1 MQVRC
6 PGCHTPF
13 DSMPEASWAKMICP
27 ACGSSFS
34 MLGDEATVAH
44 PAGARLLGHFELVE
58 EVGIG
63 RFGSVW
69 KARDTKLQRTVAI
82 KIPRQ
87 ERLDPQQTEMFLR
100 DARAAAQLKHPHIV
114 GVHEVGRADE
124 TIFIVSDFVDG
135 ANLKEWLSGQ
145 RLTIRE
151 ATELVVKIARAL
163 DHAHGAGVVHRDL
176 KPGNVMMDLA
186 GEPHVIDFGLARR
199 AADDVTLTVEGQVL
213 GTPAYMP
220 PEQARG
226 EGHLADRRAD
236 IYSLGVILFELLT
249 GELPFRGESRMLIVQ
264 ILREEPPSPRK
275 LNARVPRD
283 LETITLKCMQKEPGR
298 RYQTAQA
305 LAEDLDRF
313 LAGEPI
319 RARPAGRVERLW
331 RWAKR
336 QPIVAALAATVLVS
350 LVSGTAVSTYFAIQ
364 AHHHADSAEQNAA
377 IASRKAAEE
386 RLQRERAE
394 DAEKKTIAE
403 KERAEVQSAMAQ
415 QVSNFLVGLIQGADP
430 IGLSGYGLGATHR
443 VDVNTTAL
451 ELLDRGAAK
460 VQNDLGDQ
468 PEVQAK
474 LMAAI
479 GDVYTSFF
487 RFDAAE
493 PLLTKSLEI
502 RRRCFGLKHPQV
514 ADSLHSLAVFHFL
527 EGDFEG
533 AESLCREALA
543 IRRELLGDQ
552 HLDVAMSEF
561 ALGWAV
567 QFGRGSRSQESE
579 ELMQSALRT
588 RLAQLGASHRD
599 VGLARLGLAF
609 ALVKVDKPLLALQ
622 EVAPALATLETT
634 GGDKR
639 AVNALSFY
647 LRGVSAQRLSRPAEA
662 AKYFEQALEQIT
674 ALFGAGHPVTNYLKC
689 ELADAQL
696 VGRDDPAAE
705 RIYRE
710 ALASNR
716 KALVRRP
723 FVARSIESL
732 AWFLVDRGRYDEA
745 ETLFEEAIEI
755 QSANSGVESGA
766 VALIWR
772 DLGEISLRR
781 GDLHQAFPRL
791 NTALGI
797 FRKSNPSLYR
807 GALLECAHQL
817 VRLAIHEDNLPVCR
831 EACQALV
838 DSRPVSANAVDLE
851 LTAWACSLIP
861 DALEDPIVAVRI
873 AQEAVAADAKNPW
886 FRRAL
891 GAALYRARRFDES
904 IEHLDRSVELD
915 GHGGHFSVLIF
926 LAMAHYKAG
935 HPDKA
940 QVAMDSARPWLM
952 ERIPE
957 LRDAKPE
964 QAASGAPPSDQPLP
978 AAVGNQQPI
987 DPPLAWKDRT
997 EYKQLYIE
1005 AASMVGQAGD

>member
-1 MQVRC
+1 
-6 PGCHTPF
+6 
-13 DSMPEASWAKMICP
+13 
-27 ACGSSFS
+27 

-44 PAGARLLGHFELVE
+44 PPGARLLGHFELVE

-69 KARDTKLQRTVAI
+69 KAHDTKLQRTVAI

-87 ERLDPQQTEMFLR
+87 EQLGPQQAEMFLR

-124 TIFIVSDFVDG
+124 TIYIVSDFIDG

-145 RLTIRE
+145 RLSIRE

-176 KPGNVMMDLA
+176 KPGNIMIDLA

-226 EGHLADRRAD
+226 EGHQADRRAD
-236 IYSLGVILFELLT
+236 IYSLGVILFELVT

-264 ILREEPPSPRK
+264 ILRDEPPSPRK
-275 LNARVPRD
+275 LNARIARD

-305 LAEDLDRF
+305 LAEDLDLF

-336 QPIVAALAATVLVS
+336 QPIVAALAATVLVL
-350 LVSGTAVSTYFAIQ
+350 LVGGTAISTYFAIQ
-364 AHHHADSAEQNAA
+364 AHHHAFSAEQNAT
-377 IASRKAAEE
+377 IASHKAADE

-451 ELLDRGAAK
+451 ELLDRGAEK
-460 VQNDLGDQ
+460 VQEELGNQ

-493 PLLTKSLEI
+493 SLLTKSLEI
-502 RRRCFGLKHPQV
+502 RRRSFGPKHPQV

-533 AESLCREALA
+533 AEDLCREALA
-543 IRRELLGDQ
+543 MRRELLGDQ

-579 ELMQSALRT
+579 ALMRSALET

-599 VGLARLGLAF
+599 VGLARLGLAI
-609 ALVKVDKPLLALQ
+609 ALVKADKPLLALQ
-622 EVAPALATLETT
+622 EVTPALATLETT

-639 AVNALSFY
+639 AISALSFY
-647 LRGVSAQRLSRPAEA
+647 LRGISAQRLDRPAEA

-696 VGRDDPAAE
+696 VGRDDLAAE
-705 RIYRE
+705 RMYRE

-716 KALVRRP
+716 KALGRRP
-723 FVARSIESL
+723 FVARSMESL
-732 AWFLVDRGRYDEA
+732 AWFLFDRGRYDEA
-745 ETLFEEAIEI
+745 ETLFQEAIEI
-755 QSANSGVESGA
+755 QSANVGKASGV
-766 VALIWR
+766 VALLWR
-772 DLGEISLRR
+772 HLGEVSIKR
-781 GDLHQAFPRL
+781 GDFHQALPRL
-791 NTALGI
+791 YTAFCI

-807 GALLECAHQL
+807 GALLESAHPL

-838 DSRPVSANAVDLE
+838 DSRPVSAGPVDLE

-861 DALEDPIVAVRI
+861 DALDDPLVAVRI
-873 AQEAVAADAKNPW
+873 AQEAVAADAKNLW
-886 FRRAL
+886 FQRAL

-915 GHGGHFSVLIF
+915 GRGGHVSVLIF
-926 LAMAHYKAG
+926 LAMAHYRAG
-935 HPDKA
+935 HKDKA

-952 ERIPE
+952 QRIPE
-957 LRDAKPE
+957 LRNSQPE
-964 QAASGAPPSDQPLP
+964 PTASGAPRSDQPVAA
-978 AAVGNQQPI
+978 AAVGDQQPA
-987 DPPLAWKDRT
+987 DPPLAWQDRA
-997 EYKQLYIE
+997 EYKRLYIE
-1005 AASMVGQAGD
+1005 ATSVVGQAGR